1 MAVSESTFPISATK
15 IKVSV
20 LVYQSKNKEAGTSV
34 EQLFDPNSP
43 KSLRQGAKS
52 GTKANLPGRQ
62 LNDKWPRFRYPR
74 GIYREPWLHVHSR
87 LCAALTQL

>member
-1 MAVSESTFPISATK
+1 MAASESTFPISATK
-15 IKVSV
+15 IKVSG

-52 GTKANLPGRQ
+52 GTKANLSGWQ
-62 LNDKWPRFRYPR
+62 LNNKWPRFKFTL
-74 GIYREPWLHVHSR
+74 GIYRQWWLHMHSSLRVPLRR
-87 LCAALTQL
+87 L